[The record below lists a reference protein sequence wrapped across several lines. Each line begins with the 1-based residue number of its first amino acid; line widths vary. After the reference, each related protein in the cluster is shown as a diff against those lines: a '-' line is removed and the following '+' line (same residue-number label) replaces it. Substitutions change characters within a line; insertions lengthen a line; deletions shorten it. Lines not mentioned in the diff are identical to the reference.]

1 MAQESVAPQLPAVR
15 PAVRSVAQPAAQ
27 HEQPIAAADAGE
39 AAGVATT
46 SQTINEGD
54 RLPIAS
60 GFVSR
65 EAAEPLQD
73 RLTGRWAVLHGLR
86 RSPQLN
92 GRLVR
97 VGSRLPNGRY
107 ETMRPGSRDQQAV
120 RFDNMRE
127 LLETYGGCAAGDEVP
142 IDDGV
147 LVLLGFDPVEA
158 YWACKKANMYLWV
171 PERNFT

>member
-1 MAQESVAPQLPAVR
+1 M
-15 PAVRSVAQPAAQ
+15 
-27 HEQPIAAADAGE
+27 
-39 AAGVATT
+39 
-46 SQTINEGD
+46 
-54 RLPIAS
+54 PIAS